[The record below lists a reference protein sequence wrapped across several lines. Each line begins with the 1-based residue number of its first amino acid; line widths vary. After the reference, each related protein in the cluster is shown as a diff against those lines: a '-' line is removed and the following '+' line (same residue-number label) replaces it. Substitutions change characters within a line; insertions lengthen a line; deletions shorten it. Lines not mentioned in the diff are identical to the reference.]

1 MYASNNNYSKNG
13 FTLIEL
19 VITIALA
26 GIVMAIGIPSF
37 QSLSETNHVTS
48 HVDDL
53 KSALR
58 LARHVAVEHD
68 RNAKACAR
76 VHTSD
81 PTAAPT
87 CDTSGS
93 FNWGNGWIVALQQTD
108 GTYEAV
114 MTNTHLDDNT
124 SFSVVD
130 SNDTSIALKE
140 LVFGPTGTLKTA
152 VGAIVT
158 ISIGSCSRT
167 LTMTLAGHTSEASSG
182 C

>member
-1 MYASNNNYSKNG
+1 MCVSSSHDRSHG

-26 GIVMAIGIPSF
+26 GIVLAIGIPSF
-37 QSLSETNHVTS
+37 QSLSHTNHVTA
-48 HVDDL
+48 HIDDL

-68 RNAKACAR
+68 RNAKVCAR
-76 VHTSD
+76 VPTSD
-81 PTAAPT
+81 PTATPT

-93 FNWGNGWIVALQQTD
+93 YSWGNGWIVALQQVD
-108 GTYEAV
+108 GTFMAI
-114 MTNTHLDDNT
+114 MTNPHLDDNT
-124 SFSVVD
+124 DFSVVD
-130 SNDTSIALKE
+130 SNDTSNALKE
-140 LVFGPTGTLKTA
+140 VMFGPTGTLKTS

-158 ISIGSCSRT
+158 ISIGDCSRT
-167 LTMTLAGHTSEASSG
+167 LTMTLAGHSREASSG